1 MMSKFKLS
9 IILLLLCASVM
20 PLTVSGGRGSGGGG
34 NGGGVRPPSGGGGRP
49 GGGGG
54 RPPSGGGTPKPSQPI
69 ARPNYPTMGPPG
81 INQPT
86 ARPPVATFTRPIQT
100 GGISFTR
107 SIVTS
112 FSFSRS
118 SWTGISITRT
128 IVTSYTF
135 NPTFTWTTTSS
146 WPSYIGGYYNGYY
159 NGFIQY
165 PPSYDTQ
172 VGAFTLDQTLNNQ
185 NGVACLYY
193 TYFTFNAYAG
203 QQLRAQVWTQGQPIN
218 YVIIPTSMGS
228 ILKQNG
234 CSGALGQS
242 QSFSSQTTVDWTAAQ
257 AGQYAIVFY
266 STVPYNG
273 PVYFQPG

>member
-1 MMSKFKLS
+1 MSKFKLS
-9 IILLLLCASVM
+9 FILLLLCASVM
-20 PLTVSGGRGSGGGG
+20 PLTVSGDRGGGG
-34 NGGGVRPPSGGGGRP
+34 RSPPPRP

-54 RPPSGGGTPKPSQPI
+54 RPSPQPGGGAPRPSQPI

-81 INQPT
+81 IGISQPT

-100 GGISFTR
+100 GGISVTR
-107 SIVTS
+107 SIATS

-118 SWTGISITRT
+118 IWTGISITRT
-128 IVTSYTF
+128 IATSYTF

-165 PPSYDTQ
+165 PPSYDSQ
-172 VGAFTLDQTLNNQ
+172 VGSFALDQTLNNQ
-185 NGVACLYY
+185 NGAACLYY

-203 QQLRAQVWTQGQPIN
+203 QQLRARVWTEGQPIN
-218 YVIIPTSMGS
+218 YIVIPTNMGT

-234 CSGALGQS
+234 CSGTLGQS
-242 QSFSSQTTVDWTAAQ
+242 QSFSSQTTVDWTAPQ
-257 AGQYAIVFY
+257 DGQYAIVFY
-266 STVPYNG
+266 TTVPYNG